1 MAERED
7 AARPWPRRWWL
18 LAALVF
24 VVTATLNSAGYR
36 FGAGDQ
42 AFYLPAIQRHLAPD
56 SFPRDR
62 LLIDDQDRLNVFPR
76 AAAALIRTTGLSQ
89 PALFASLYLAALL
102 LLFGAARG
110 LGRVLGLS
118 AWAQLA
124 FVAALTL
131 KHRVGLTGVNTLEG
145 YAHPRMLAFAVGLT
159 AVVCFLRARP
169 IWAVVLVA
177 AAFVVHPTTALWF
190 AVWIGVAL
198 IASERRAR
206 TWLLIG
212 AGAGAAA
219 AVWAIGWGPLS
230 AQAVRMDAA
239 WLGVLVG
246 KDYLFA
252 TDWPPSMW
260 AVALLYVA
268 VVGGVFG
275 VRRARGQA
283 HPREGAMVLGLAAL
297 VVLFLATLPLV
308 AQRLAVAVQFQ
319 ISRIFWMLDVTA
331 TMYAVWGLAD
341 ARGPAGAVG
350 GRWRRA
356 AAVAAVLVCFA
367 SARGAWVTWV
377 EHPGRP
383 PVQVGLPP
391 GEWQDAM
398 AWLSHTPSDT
408 HVLANPSHAWRY
420 ATTVRV
426 SAGRDV
432 FLEEVK
438 DTAMAMYSRRVAMRV
453 AERIG
458 ALGDFGAL
466 TPDSARAL
474 ADRFDLEFLVTERAL
489 DLPVAYRNARFSVYR
504 LRP

>member
-7 AARPWPRRWWL
+7 AARPWPRGWWL
-18 LAALVF
+18 PAALVF
-24 VVTATLNSAGYR
+24 VVAATLNSAGYR

-42 AFYLPAIQRHLAPD
+42 AFYLPAIQRHLAPE

-62 LLIDDQDRLNVFPR
+62 ILIDDQDRLNVFPR
-76 AAAALIRTTGLSQ
+76 AAALVVRATGIAQ

-102 LLFGAARG
+102 LLFYAAREVA
-110 LGRVLGLS
+110 RAIGLS

-159 AVVCFLRARP
+159 AVACVLRARP
-169 IWAVVLVA
+169 VWAAVLVA
-177 AAFVVHPTTALWF
+177 SAFVVHPTTALWF
-190 AVWIGVAL
+190 AVWVGVAL
-198 IASERRAR
+198 IVSEPGAR
-206 TWLLIG
+206 TWLLAASGTG
-212 AGAGAAA
+212 AVAAA
-219 AVWAIGWGPLS
+219 WAIGWGPLR
-230 AQAVRMDAA
+230 AQAVPMDGA
-239 WLGVLVG
+239 WLAVLAG

-252 TDWPPSMW
+252 TDWPVAMW
-260 AVALLYVA
+260 AIALIYVA
-268 VVGGVFG
+268 VVAVIFG
-275 VRRARGQA
+275 LRRARGEA
-283 HPREGAMVLGLAAL
+283 RPREGAMVLGLAAL

-308 AQRLAVAVQFQ
+308 AQRVAVAVQFQ

-331 TMYAVWGLAD
+331 TMYVVWGLAD

-350 GRWRRA
+350 AGSRRA
-356 AAVAAVLVCFA
+356 AAVAAVLVCVA
-367 SARGAWVTWV
+367 LARGGWVMWV

-383 PVQVGLPP
+383 PVQIGLPG

-398 AWLSHTPSDT
+398 AWLSRTPPDT
-408 HVLANPSHAWRY
+408 HILADPSHAWRY

-426 SAGRDV
+426 AAGRDV

-438 DTAMAMYSRRVAMRV
+438 DTAMAIYSRRVAMRV
-453 AERIG
+453 SERTG

-466 TPDSARAL
+466 TPGAARAL
-474 ADRFDLEFLVTERAL
+474 AARFDLDYLVTERAL
-489 DLPVAYRNARFSVYR
+489 DLPVAYRNSRFSIYR
-504 LRP
+504 LGR

>member
-1 MAERED
+1 MTGRED
-7 AARPWPRRWWL
+7 DARPWPRQWWL
-18 LAALVF
+18 PAALVF
-24 VVTATLNSAGYR
+24 IVVATLNSAGYR
-36 FGAGDQ
+36 FGVGDQ
-42 AFYLPAIQRHLAPD
+42 AFYVPAIQRHLAPE

-62 LLIDDQDRLNVFPR
+62 LLIDDQDRLNVLPR
-76 AAAALIRTTGLSQ
+76 AAALLVRATGMSQ
-89 PALFASLYLAALL
+89 PALFASLYLAALI
-102 LLFGAARG
+102 LLFDSARG

-118 AWAQLA
+118 AWAQVA

-131 KHRVGLTGVNTLEG
+131 KHRVGLTGANTLEG

-169 IWAVVLVA
+169 FRAVVLVA

-198 IASERRAR
+198 MASERRAR
-206 TWLLIG
+206 AWLLMA

-219 AVWAIGWGPLS
+219 AAWAIGWGPLS
-230 AQAVRMDAA
+230 AQTVRMDAA

-252 TDWPPSMW
+252 TDWPPGMW

-268 VVGGVFG
+268 VVGGAFG
-275 VRRARGQA
+275 VRRSRGQA

-308 AQRLAVAVQFQ
+308 AQRLALAVQFQ

-341 ARGPAGAVG
+341 ARGPAYAVG
-350 GRWRRA
+350 AGSRRA

-367 SARGAWVTWV
+367 VARGTWVTWG

-383 PVQVGLPP
+383 PVQVGLPRD
-391 GEWQDAM
+391 EWQDAM
-398 AWLSHTPSDT
+398 AWLSGTPSDT
-408 HVLANPSHAWRY
+408 YFLADPSHAWRY
-420 ATTVRV
+420 GTSVRV
-426 SAGRDV
+426 AAGRDV
-432 FLEEVK
+432 LLEEVK
-438 DTAMAMYSRRVAMRV
+438 DTAMAMYSRRVAMGV

-458 ALGDFGAL
+458 AIGDFNAL
-466 TPDSARAL
+466 TPASARAL
-474 ADRFDLEFLVTERAL
+474 ADRFDIDYLVTERAL